1 MANHNH
7 RCRQCLDIW
16 TMLCRHNVNI
26 RLDTGTRPGRPA
38 RTLFGVLKVKCW
50 LQCGSSCYVTSVGV
64 VLVEAGLASAAAASQ
79 HWPQSARTWTPAHTS
94 LDTCDTCDGAEQGVT
109 RVARTEDTATCDK
122 GHKLCNEAEQSL
134 TRGMLLGT
142 RGAKLCGTC
151 HTCQH

>member
-1 MANHNH
+1 MAPH
-7 RCRQCLDIW
+7 
-16 TMLCRHNVNI
+16 
-26 RLDTGTRPGRPA
+26 
-38 RTLFGVLKVKCW
+38 
-50 LQCGSSCYVTSVGV
+50 VTSVGV